1 MNRFVKCPSCKV
13 NIPKQDVVEKD
24 GQAICTVCKKS
35 FSAELL
41 SATPVPV
48 AAPKTTTK
56 RRWIELKSKR
66 GKTYYHNNE
75 TGEDRW
81 DMPPDFDVVATVAAG
96 AESAPPAMVNF
107 KADDPVRNAI
117 MLQQNKQDARK
128 QGLPE
133 DMIEALAAQQ
143 AAQQASNS
151 LHEAIA
157 AMEKQSKQA
166 KQQQLQTKSQPESP
180 RAAPSSSSVAESTP
194 DTQEAQS
201 SGSSCTLM

>member
-1 MNRFVKCPSCKV
+1 MDRFVKCPSCKV

-24 GQAICTVCKKS
+24 GQAICTVCKKP

-96 AESAPPAMVNF
+96 AESAPPAM
-107 KADDPVRNAI
+107 ADDPVRNAI